1 MIEKMV
7 LYSTETLKMVADWL
21 VATPAMMLFLVFSLM
36 LFTVSIFRSLTR

>member
-1 MIEKMV
+1 MIEKMD

-21 VATPAMMLFLVFSLM
+21 VDTPAMMLFLVFSLL